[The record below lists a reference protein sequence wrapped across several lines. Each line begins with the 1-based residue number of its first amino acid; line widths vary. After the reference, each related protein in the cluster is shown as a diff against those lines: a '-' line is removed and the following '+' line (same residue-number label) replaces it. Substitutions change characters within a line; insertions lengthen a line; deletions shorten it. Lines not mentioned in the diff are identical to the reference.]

1 MNIRT
6 LLDFNGSYSHINREE
21 RNLAAILYYALFHND
36 NTQRFLT
43 LIGDH
48 DECDSG
54 DFGIYFEYSFLRD
67 LWRNI
72 DKESDRHRSNE
83 LKRRVILEL
92 LEPANAEELR
102 SKTILEFNTYFGCV
116 PQPSDSFIQSPGKWS
131 IIGNPRI
138 GIEGFSQT
146 MGDNGLFGKA
156 CRFKWAFNIKPD
168 IVIHK
173 SKASA
178 VCIEAKLESR
188 EGHYPSRRAEEMI
201 FAARGITDK
210 ITQTELQR
218 YMMKELLGVRT
229 EFVLLVKNPTSGSD
243 SHTTLTWREAFR
255 CLDTSGFHPFLLE
268 WIDSHAEPRHEVSDS
283 GEDSP

>member
-1 MNIRT
+1 MTERGNIRA
-6 LLDFNGSYSHINREE
+6 LLEFNRNYSHINREE

-54 DFGIYFEYSFLRD
+54 GFGMYFEYSFLRD

-72 DKESDRHRSNE
+72 DKECDRDRSNE
-83 LKRRVILEL
+83 LKRQAILEL
-92 LEPANAEELR
+92 LKPANADELR
-102 SKTILEFNTYFGCV
+102 AKSTLEFNKYFGCV
-116 PQPSDSFIQSPGKWS
+116 PRSSATFIQSPSKWS
-131 IIGNPRI
+131 IMGNPRAGVDGLRETI
-138 GIEGFSQT
+138 RD
-146 MGDNGLFGKA
+146 DNLFEKA

-173 SKASA
+173 SRDSA
-178 VCIEAKLESR
+178 VCIEAKLESG
-188 EGHYPSRRAEEMI
+188 EGGYPSRPSEKQV
-201 FAARGITDK
+201 FAKLRK

-229 EFVLLVKNPTSGSD
+229 KFILLVKKPTRGSD
-243 SHTTLTWREAFR
+243 SDETLTWREVFR

-268 WIDSHAEPRHEVSDS
+268 WIGSYSEPRHE
-283 GEDSP
+283 GR